1 MRVARALA
9 LLGSFDRRQLTVV
22 ALAGLAAGLVSFD
35 SAVLTLGLPAIAGG
49 FHVTAS
55 ALSALGSAISL
66 GSLLGL
72 PPAMLADRL
81 GRHRMLVASV
91 AGFSAAN
98 LASAFAPS
106 LGALA
111 VARLGAVAGETVAS
125 AVATA
130 LVVEEVGPRQRGL
143 AVSALTLAAGGG
155 TGLTTLLYPLLAPDW
170 RVLYLLGAAGLLAVP
185 LLAWC
190 LPESRAW
197 SDAVSPRGGAPLRL
211 LWHRPWRG
219 RLVVLTLAGALSAVF
234 YSPAGLLMALFGS
247 RDLGLEPAEI
257 SAVIVVSGV
266 ASIPAFVIGGRLSD
280 RMGRR
285 GPGIAITALTAL
297 VAGASFRGGRASYWA
312 GNVLWSVGSSA
323 STPIMGAWAAELFP
337 TRARATSQSL
347 ETVAGSVG
355 GLVGFQ
361 LVGTLTN
368 VLGLGPALAALALAA
383 LGAAGIL
390 ALLPETRGQALVP

>member
-1 MRVARALA
+1 MAGALA
-9 LLGSFDRRQLTVV
+9 RLGSFDRRQLAVV

-35 SAVLTLGLPAIAGG
+35 SAVLTLGLPAIANG

-55 ALSALGSAISL
+55 ALSELGSAISL

-72 PPAMLADRL
+72 PLAMLADRL
-81 GRHRMLVASV
+81 GRRRLLVASV
-91 AGFSAAN
+91 AGFSTAN

-106 LGALA
+106 IGALA

-130 LVVEEVGPRQRGL
+130 LVVEEVGPHQRGL

-170 RVLYLLGAAGLLAVP
+170 RILYLLGAGGLLAVP

-197 SDAVSPRGGAPLRL
+197 SDAVSPHGSIPLRL
-211 LWHRPWRG
+211 LWERPWR
-219 RLVVLTLAGALSAVF
+219 RRVVVVALAGALSALF
-234 YSPAGLLMALFGS
+234 YSPAGLLVALFGS
-247 RDLGLEPAEI
+247 RDLSLDPAEI

-297 VAGASFRGGRASYWA
+297 VAGASFRGGRVGYWT
-312 GNVLWSVGSSA
+312 GNVLWSVGASA
-323 STPIMGAWAAELFP
+323 ATPIMGAWGAELFP

-347 ETVAGSVG
+347 DAVAGSVG

-361 LVGTLTN
+361 LVGALTA
-368 VLGLGPALAALALAA
+368 VLGLGWALAALALAA
-383 LGAAGIL
+383 LAGAGL
-390 ALLPETRGQALVP
+390 LGLLPETRGQALVP